1 VQVMKMGL
9 CKVVIV
15 LLCTSSTILCED
27 IPDFYTFTTTDIKG
41 NEVNLEKY
49 RGKVSLVV
57 NVASQCGYTDS
68 HYKSMK
74 RLHDIL
80 SFKGKFNVLAF
91 PCNQFEE
98 QEPWEENVIEEFATS
113 EYGVEFPMF
122 SKIDV
127 LGEDAAPAFKSLID
141 QSSVT
146 PDWNFF
152 KYLVDHNGKVL
163 QVWNTKQTI
172 ENVFDDIKAAVDTA
186 EELAD
191 QEPDADGKKDEL

>member
-1 VQVMKMGL
+1 MSVL
-9 CKVVIV
+9 IKVVV
-15 LLCTSSTILCED
+15 LLLCAVTALSD
-27 IPDFYTFTTTDIKG
+27 SLLDFYSFTATDIKG
-41 NEVNLEKY
+41 NEVNLDKY

-68 HYKSMK
+68 HYKSLK

-98 QEPWEENVIEEFATS
+98 QEPWEENVIEDFATS

-122 SKIDV
+122 SKIEV
-127 LGEDAAPAFKSLID
+127 MGENTHPAFKNLID
-141 QSSVT
+141 QSSIT

-172 ENVFDDIKAAVDTA
+172 ESIFDEIKAAVDKA
-186 EELAD
+186 EELANE
-191 QEPDADGKKDEL
+191 QEDADGKKDEL